1 MKFLIKVDGIS
12 LIEKIIL
19 DAKKS
24 RCFKRIIIITQKKS
38 INIIKS
44 FTDSDVE
51 IVSNEKPNLDM
62 SYSLLKGLDVSN
74 DDSIVTYSDIYF
86 NPIIFKKINKLK
98 KKNILIPATSNWK
111 KIWKARKKDFYYDCE
126 SFDFDKSFNL
136 KDIGNKIT
144 DLKKVKAQYM
154 GIIYVPYLK
163 AKLLSNIIKKNKDE
177 RKDLTFII
185 NQMIIKKKKIKCL
198 INNYYWYE
206 FDDYDDI
213 RYYKKIFNK
222 KISY

>member
-1 MKFLIKVDGIS
+1 
-12 LIEKIIL
+12 
-19 DAKKS
+19 
-24 RCFKRIIIITQKKS
+24 
-38 INIIKS
+38 
-44 FTDSDVE
+44 
-51 IVSNEKPNLDM
+51 
-62 SYSLLKGLDVSN
+62 
-74 DDSIVTYSDIYF
+74 
-86 NPIIFKKINKLK
+86 
-98 KKNILIPATSNWK
+98 
-111 KIWKARKKDFYYDCE
+111 
-126 SFDFDKSFNL
+126 
-136 KDIGNKIT
+136 
-144 DLKKVKAQYM
+144 M